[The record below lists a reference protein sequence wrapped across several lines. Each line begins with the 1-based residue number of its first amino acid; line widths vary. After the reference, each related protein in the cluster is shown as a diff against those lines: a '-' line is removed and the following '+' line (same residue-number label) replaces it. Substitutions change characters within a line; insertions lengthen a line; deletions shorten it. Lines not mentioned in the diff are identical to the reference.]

1 MYSKQESPPP
11 CPAIKG
17 SVWAFVEDMQ
27 SQSWDHTKVMVES
40 FSPVLDQGALARKKI
55 SLGDSDLA
63 YDPTYDSASLHQ
75 NSLKLV
81 CLKLGYTLEL
91 PRELNKLMAGSHPQR
106 L

>member
-1 MYSKQESPPP
+1 
-11 CPAIKG
+11 
-17 SVWAFVEDMQ
+17 
-27 SQSWDHTKVMVES
+27 MVES

-91 PRELNKLMAGSHPQR
+91 PRVLNKLMAGSHPQR